1 MKSHLFTSI
10 TSSYVIH
17 FDFHLY
23 GLMFWLTQFV
33 QEHASTHNSP
43 ASRQEHVFPDSHT
56 LFIMHS
62 ADELGLEHQPKQM
75 AECASLEWRVHH
87 CNLTSYDQQVRSAF
101 G

>member
-23 GLMFWLTQFV
+23 GLMFGLTQFV

-43 ASRQEHVFPDSHT
+43 ASRQEHLFPDSHT
-56 LFIMHS
+56 LLIMHS

-75 AECASLEWRVHH
+75 AECALLE
-87 CNLTSYDQQVRSAF
+87 
-101 G
+101 